1 MRMCYTHRHLLND
14 LALQLIAE
22 GQLEKAKN
30 VVQLSEKVLPAYNV
44 PYTYISGATDL
55 ARAYALLGMKDKGMK
70 IARAVLLNNKQYAC
84 WYLSLSKDRFL
95 MSQRDC
101 MLQLYVL
108 NQALEVANSFDP
120 AEARRINGILNRVAQ
135 QYSARGGQM
144 PQE

>member
-1 MRMCYTHRHLLND
+1 MVKN
-14 LALQLIAE
+14 AE
-22 GQLEKAKN
+22 
-30 VVQLSEKVLPAYNV
+30 
-44 PYTYISGATDL
+44 
-55 ARAYALLGMKDKGMK
+55 
-70 IARAVLLNNKQYAC
+70 QYAN
-84 WYLSLSKDRFL
+84 WYLSLSQDRFL